1 MSASDEG
8 MPDTVLVER
17 CLVGD
22 EEAWRSLFY
31 RLQPVVLAHAARLLG
46 PAASRG
52 LEAEEV
58 AADVWY
64 ALALHAG
71 RTLRSFDSRR
81 GSLATFL
88 ALLVQQ
94 AVRQRWR
101 RDRLCERR
109 IALVDDVPCRNVEI
123 LTIGDTRWAEFVG
136 TLSAGERD
144 FLDHHLLAVVNPVTL
159 SHAGTSNAR
168 KLKQRILLKLRTFL
182 S

>member
-1 MSASDEG
+1 MPASDEG
-8 MPDTVLVER
+8 TPDTVLVER
-17 CLVGD
+17 CLAGD
-22 EEAWRSLFY
+22 EEAWRSLFHRY
-31 RLQPVVLAHAARLLG
+31 QLALLAHAARLLG

-94 AVRQRWR
+94 VVRQSWR
-101 RDRLCERR
+101 RDRLCGRHA
-109 IALVDDVPCRNVEI
+109 ALADDTPCRNVEI
-123 LTIGDTRWAEFVG
+123 VTIGDTRWAEFVG
-136 TLSAGERD
+136 TLSDGERA
-144 FLDHHLLAVVNPVTL
+144 FLEHHLLAAVCPVAPSYAST
-159 SHAGTSNAR
+159 TNAR
-168 KLKQRILLKLRTFL
+168 KLKQRILAKLRAFL